1 MFIKDRD
8 EDELYVIHTAAIF
21 SIQNKIDDDIYET
34 NVKGTKNICELS
46 LKYKVKR
53 FIHISSVHSIPTL
66 DNYKVMKEINS
77 FNDELVVGGY
87 SKSKALGNNVVLD
100 YIKKGLNAI
109 VL

>member
-1 MFIKDRD
+1 
-8 EDELYVIHTAAIF
+8 
-21 SIQNKIDDDIYET
+21 
-34 NVKGTKNICELS
+34 
-46 LKYKVKR
+46 
-53 FIHISSVHSIPTL
+53 
-66 DNYKVMKEINS
+66 MKEINS